1 MKYISVRVILCISVL
16 TLSTAVRKRFLHKR
30 FLLAHDQNNDVNC
43 ISDILKTHYND
54 VIIRSS
60 SELYHGDTVHDF
72 SVSRGLIDSQ
82 EYKGSDGV
90 THMGSWSANF
100 NNFRQFIEIEMKK
113 QFNLTG
119 LVTQGR
125 YGCCQ
130 EWVESYRILYSD
142 DCNNWRALD
151 SKSGAL
157 FTGNSDENTKVTNT
171 FDEPFVVK
179 CLRINPI
186 KFHNHISMRFGLIGH
201 PVQPDS
207 TCSQQSSATSSSPTK
222 VTQPPTTTTTTTPIP
237 PKTTLKKTIGSGHCQ
252 SSPCI
257 NDGICR
263 NTQTSYKCFCPSS
276 DNGRIIYSGKQC
288 QIVLDTS
295 KIGIGATTLPTTI
308 ITGWVH
314 IPGR

>member
-1 MKYISVRVILCISVL
+1 MKYISLRVILCISVL
-16 TLSTAVRKRFLHKR
+16 TLSTAVRKRFPHKR
-30 FLLAHDQNNDVNC
+30 FILAHDQNNAGNC
-43 ISDILKTHYND
+43 DADILKTHYND

-72 SVSRGLIDSQ
+72 SVSRGLIDSK
-82 EYKGSDGV
+82 EYSSSDGV

-100 NNFRQFIEIEMKK
+100 NNFRQFIEIKMKK
-113 QFNLTG
+113 SFNLTG
-119 LVTQGR
+119 IVTQGR

-142 DCNNWRALD
+142 DCNSWRALD

-201 PVQPDS
+201 PVQPDGS
-207 TCSQQSSATSSSPTK
+207 CSQQSSVSSSSQLIST
-222 VTQPPTTTTTTTPIP
+222 TTTTTTTPSPLPI
-237 PKTTLKKTIGSGHCQ
+237 TTLNTMQGTGKCQ

-257 NDGICR
+257 NNGICR
-263 NTQTSYKCFCPSS
+263 NTQNSYQCFCPSS

-295 KIGIGATTLPTTI
+295 KIGIDSTTLPTTM